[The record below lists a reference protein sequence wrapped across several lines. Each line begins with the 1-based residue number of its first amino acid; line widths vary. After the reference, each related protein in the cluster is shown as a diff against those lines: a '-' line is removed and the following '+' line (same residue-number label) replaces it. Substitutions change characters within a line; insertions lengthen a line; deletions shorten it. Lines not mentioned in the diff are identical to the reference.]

1 MEPPL
6 SSRLPEVSAVAYSRL
21 LSPSRSSHNTN
32 RSSRLLP
39 PPNALRRVFPPFRR
53 SRRWRGGVA
62 SFSFSAAARSC
73 LAPPR
78 LLPKSGKLRDTP
90 LLPRAS
96 APASSSY
103 VVLGFLVIE
112 LDYSSVYAKASW
124 KNLVSYGVVEFTS
137 TAVFR
142 FLSLLRLSLPLAC
155 SSAIE

>member
-21 LSPSRSSHNTN
+21 LSPSRKEAS
-32 RSSRLLP
+32 P
-39 PPNALRRVFPPFRR
+39 PSLSQPRPVAA
-53 SRRWRGGVA
+53 SRRLGYCRN
-62 SFSFSAAARSC
+62 
-73 LAPPR
+73 
-78 LLPKSGKLRDTP
+78 
-90 LLPRAS
+90 RAS
-96 APASSSY
+96 SETRHCYLICDVLLEGSSY